1 MTFSWKDLSKAGAV
15 AGSIGGMAI
24 ALIVW
29 LAAAKATGGVITVDT
44 LSSQWVSF
52 AGNAAAIVSGGV
64 LSIGLSL
71 WRPANFD
78 WEKTRAIRPP
88 DADDVSLVSE
98 SEVEKRDSDVE
109 SDPEKKSDFD
119 DVKVTGKPVDE
130 ATRAVVREGD
140 TSNGLNYDE
149 LDKTFR
155 FYGWLLLAYAIIITI
170 VSLFKF
176 QQVREALIN
185 LH

>member
-1 MTFSWKDLSKAGAV
+1 
-15 AGSIGGMAI
+15 MAI

-88 DADDVSLVSE
+88 DADEISFTS
-98 SEVEKRDSDVE
+98 DSDVE
-109 SDPEKKSDFD
+109 KTSDLGSGAEKKGSLD
-119 DVKVTGKPVDE
+119 DVEVIGRPVDE
-130 ATRAVVREGD
+130 VARVVVED
-140 TSNGLNYDE
+140 ADASSGLSFDE

-170 VSLFKF
+170 VSL
-176 QQVREALIN
+176 RSSE
-185 LH
+185 